1 MDPVTVLATA
11 RGLGGTAQLP
21 RTLVVGC
28 EPLTR
33 MTGDEDEL
41 VGELSEP
48 VRAALP
54 GAVELVQELLSELN
68 DPKGDPP

>member
-1 MDPVTVLATA
+1 VL
-11 RGLGGTAQLP
+11 
-21 RTLVVGC
+21 GC

-41 VGELSEP
+41 VGELSDP

-54 GAVELVQELLSELN
+54 AAVDLVRELVDELTRPS
-68 DPKGDPP
+68 PKGGP